1 MEYIEYIDDWRL
13 LIKFLPKGWED
24 MAYNLGAIK
33 RSRKITSPEVLL
45 RVLLIHLSDNCSLKE
60 TVVRAKQGNLLNI
73 SSVALMKRLKKSS
86 DWFRWMSN
94 RLLLRRGIIMTP
106 PFNLLQYNIKS
117 VDASVVSEPGS
128 TGTDWR
134 LHYSLELLSLKCE
147 QFFLTK
153 QNVGESFTNFA
164 INENDLFIG
173 DRAYGRVNGMKHIL
187 SNKAF
192 FLTRYMNK
200 AYTLYDLDGTKYKL
214 LDKIS
219 SLKIGDILELDSE
232 IRTGKKESLSVR
244 IIVMKKSREKAKEAV
259 KKAINEQKKKQRI
272 LNPETIKYHEYI
284 ILITNLPKD
293 VFADDILELYRL
305 RWQIEIAF
313 KHLKSIFGFGH
324 LPKENIESSR
334 AWLHGKL
341 FVALLAQAI
350 IDEGLLFSP
359 WGYPYKRK
367 ENQK

>member
-1 MEYIEYIDDWRL
+1 MEYMEYKDDWSL
-13 LIKFLPKGWED
+13 LIKFFPEGWEE
-24 MAYNLGAIK
+24 MAYSSGAIT
-33 RSRKITSPEVLL
+33 RSRKITSPEILL

-60 TVVRAKQGNLLNI
+60 TVVRAKQGKLLDI
-73 SSVALMKRLKKSS
+73 SSVALMKRLICSS
-86 DWFRWMSN
+86 EWFRWMSN
-94 RLLLRRGIIMTP
+94 QLILRRGIQLTP
-106 PFNLLQYNIKS
+106 PLIFSKYNIKS

-134 LHYSLELLSLKCE
+134 LHYSMELFSLKCD
-147 QFFLTK
+147 QFLLTRY
-153 QNVGESFTNFA
+153 NVGESYTNFS
-164 INENDLFIG
+164 INENDLIIG
-173 DRAYGRVNGMKHIL
+173 DRAYGRVNGMKYL
-187 SNKAF
+187 LLNKAF

-200 AYTLYDLDGTKYKL
+200 AYSLYDSDGQKYKL

-219 SLKIGDILELDSE
+219 SLKIDEVLELDSE
-232 IRTGKKESLSVR
+232 IRTGKKESLKVR
-244 IIVMKKSREKAKEAV
+244 IIVMKKSRNVAEEAV
-259 KKAINEQKKKQRI
+259 RKAVNEQKRKQRSI
-272 LNPETIKYHEYI
+272 NPETIKYHEYI

-293 VFADDILELYRL
+293 ILADDILELYRL

-359 WGYPYKRK
+359 WGYPYRRRAPS
-367 ENQK
+367 